1 MIEARKLTKHYGG
14 ATAVREASFSVAA
27 GEVVGLLGPNG
38 AGKTTL
44 LRMLAGVL
52 TPSEGEGVVAGAST
66 ATDAFRIKQRLGF
79 LSGDTALSQRLSP
92 REVLTF
98 FGQLHQLEAAHLK
111 RRTEELI
118 SQFEMGSFAD
128 KPCGTLSA
136 GQKQRA
142 NVARAFLH
150 DPPALILD
158 EPTTALDVLSGRFLL
173 DAIRAARDAGK
184 AILFST
190 HVMGEVDYL
199 CDRVVL
205 LHQGQVLD
213 QGPIP
218 EVCARAGVRTLTEA
232 FLHYLPSRSA

>member
-1 MIEARKLTKHYGG
+1 MIEARGLTKHYGDF
-14 ATAVREASFSVAA
+14 TAVKAVSFKVAP

-66 ATDAFRIKQRLGF
+66 ATAPFQVKQRLGF
-79 LSGDTALSQRLSP
+79 LSGDTALSQRLTP

-98 FGQLHQLEAAHLK
+98 YGQLYELK
-111 RRTEELI
+111 REPLRQRVEQLVA
-118 SQFEMGSFAD
+118 QFEMGPFAD

-184 AILFST
+184 AVLFST
-190 HVMGEVDYL
+190 HIMGEVDYL

-205 LHQGQVLD
+205 LHGGQALD